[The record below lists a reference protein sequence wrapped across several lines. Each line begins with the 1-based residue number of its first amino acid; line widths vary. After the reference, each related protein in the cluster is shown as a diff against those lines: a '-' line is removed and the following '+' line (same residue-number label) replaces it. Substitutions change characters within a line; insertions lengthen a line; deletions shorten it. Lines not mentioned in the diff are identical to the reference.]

1 MSYYL
6 TTTLEVFLATAL
18 FAGLNHAPR
27 PVPAFRRLAWTIL
40 AALAVGI
47 TAGRLVH
54 PVTTAQLWSG
64 TLLAVLFLAVL
75 LAQLLPF
82 TGKSATIG
90 LAATGLLTAAAGFR
104 FGQDPNL
111 GVLTATAVV
120 NTDLLLNLAALLFGF
135 ALAVTLGA
143 LLARLVR
150 RSPALRWPLLI
161 ANTALLL
168 VPLSGQIVLAL
179 IRLKKI
185 PLTRDWLSY
194 VARTTNFPWLFTW
207 IALGTV
213 VIAVLPPLVRTLRS
227 RTAPPP
233 APESAADPAR
243 RKTLAALRSA
253 RRLARGTLLV
263 TATAAACQLYW
274 DQVASR
280 PLQRSDATR
289 ITEAADG
296 NIHFALATVADNRL
310 HRYEWI
316 ADDGKIVRFFIINR
330 HPGAISPAVVFDA
343 CALCG
348 DRGYA
353 LRGDR
358 VICIACGVN
367 LVLPSVGKPGGCN
380 PIIIENWTQTDT
392 EILIPRAS
400 LAAGAQVF
408 TTSVGDNE
416 RPSHQPVAECGLPG
430 AHTTTT
436 TATAPAAA
444 APSAAP
450 ATPAAAASAASAASA
465 TPTTPAAAKPES
477 KPACCSGS

>member
-1 MSYYL
+1 MFYYL

-18 FAGLNHAPR
+18 LAGLNHAPR
-27 PVPAFRRLAWTIL
+27 PVPAFRWLAWTIL

-47 TAGRLVH
+47 TTGRLVH
-54 PVTTAQLWSG
+54 PVTTTQLWTG
-64 TLLAVLFLAVL
+64 ALLSALFLAVL
-75 LAQLLPF
+75 FAQLPF
-82 TGKSATIG
+82 AKKSAAIG
-90 LAATGLLTAAAGFR
+90 LVVTGLLAAAAGFR

-120 NTDLLLNLAALLFGF
+120 NTDLLLNLAAMLFGF

-150 RSPALRWPLLI
+150 RSPPLRWPLLI

-194 VARTTNFPWLFTW
+194 VARTTNFPWLFTY
-207 IALGTV
+207 IALG
-213 VIAVLPPLVRTLRS
+213 AVAVAALPTLLRTFRSPALPPS
-227 RTAPPP
+227 SA
-233 APESAADPAR
+233 SAADPAR
-243 RKTLAALRSA
+243 RKTLAALHSA
-253 RRLARGTLLV
+253 RRLAWGALLV
-263 TATAAACQLYW
+263 AATATACQLYW

-280 PLQRSDATR
+280 PLQRSDAAR

-296 NIHFALATVADNRL
+296 NIHLALATLADNQL

-316 ADDGKIVRFFIINR
+316 ADDGKIVRFFTLNR
-330 HPGAISPAVVFDA
+330 HPGAVSPAVVFDA
-343 CALCG
+343 CSLCG

-408 TTSVGDNE
+408 TTSVGDDD
-416 RPSHQPVAECGLPG
+416 RPSHHQPVAECGLPG
-430 AHTTTT
+430 AH
-436 TATAPAAA
+436 AAAPAATA
-444 APSAAP
+444 VS
-450 ATPAAAASAASAASA
+450 ATPAAAAE
-465 TPTTPAAAKPES
+465 TGN